1 MGSTWWNWGSKLI
14 DLENDDTIQIVDYVK
29 VDILTAGQLMVDDC
43 ILIGD
48 EVVSIADI
56 VSLPDGYTLEVVN
69 DFGER
74 ETIQVGEYDQFDL
87 MMLQ

>member
-1 MGSTWWNWGSKLI
+1 MI

-29 VDILTAGQLMVDDC
+29 VDVLTSGQLEIDDN
-43 ILIGD
+43 ILIAD
-48 EVVSIADI
+48 EVVSIVEI
-56 VSLPDGYTLEVVN
+56 VSLPDGYTLEIVN

-74 ETIQVGEYDQFDL
+74 DIIQVGEFDQFDL

>member
-1 MGSTWWNWGSKLI
+1 MRNKMI

-29 VDILTAGQLMVDDC
+29 ADVLTSGQLEIDDC

-48 EVVSIADI
+48 EVVSIVDI
-56 VSLPDGYTLEVVN
+56 VSLPDGYTLEIVN

-74 ETIQVGEYDQFDL
+74 EIIEVGEYEQFDL
-87 MMLQ
+87 MILQ

>member
-1 MGSTWWNWGSKLI
+1 LI

>member
-1 MGSTWWNWGSKLI
+1 MI
-14 DLENDDTIQIVDYVK
+14 DLENDYTIQIVDYVK
-29 VDILTAGQLMVDDC
+29 ADILTAGQLMVDDC
-43 ILIGD
+43 ILIVD

-74 ETIQVGEYDQFDL
+74 DTIQVGEYDQFDL
-87 MMLQ
+87 MILQ

>member
-1 MGSTWWNWGSKLI
+1 MI
-14 DLENDDTIQIVDYVK
+14 DLENDDTIAIMDYTK

-48 EVVSIADI
+48 EVVSIVDI
-56 VSLPDGYTLEVVN
+56 VSLPDGYTLEIVN

-74 ETIQVGEYDQFDL
+74 EIIEVGEYDQFDL
-87 MMLQ
+87 MMLE

>member
-1 MGSTWWNWGSKLI
+1 MRLRNNMI

-29 VDILTAGQLMVDDC
+29 VDILTSGQLEIDDN
-43 ILIGD
+43 ILIAD
-48 EVVSIADI
+48 EVVSIVDI
-56 VSLPDGYTLEVVN
+56 VSLPDGYTLEIVN

-74 ETIQVGEYDQFDL
+74 EIIQVGEFEQFDL

>member
-1 MGSTWWNWGSKLI
+1 MI

-29 VDILTAGQLMVDDC
+29 VDMLTSGQLEIDDN
-43 ILIGD
+43 ILIAD
-48 EVVSIADI
+48 EVVSIVDI
-56 VSLPDGYTLEVVN
+56 VSLPDGYTLEIVN

-74 ETIQVGEYDQFDL
+74 ELIQVGEYDQFDL

>member
-1 MGSTWWNWGSKLI
+1 MI

>member
-1 MGSTWWNWGSKLI
+1 MI

-74 ETIQVGEYDQFDL
+74 EIIQVGEFDQFDL

>member
-1 MGSTWWNWGSKLI
+1 MI
-14 DLENDDTIQIVDYVK
+14 DLENDDTIAIVDYVK
-29 VDILTAGQLMVDDC
+29 VDMLTSGQLEIDDN
-43 ILIGD
+43 ILIAD
-48 EVVSIADI
+48 EVVSIVEI

-74 ETIQVGEYDQFDL
+74 ELIEVGEYDQFDL

>member
-1 MGSTWWNWGSKLI
+1 MI

-29 VDILTAGQLMVDDC
+29 VDVLTSGQLEIDDC

-48 EVVSIADI
+48 EVVSIVDI
-56 VSLPDGYTLEVVN
+56 VSLPDGYTLEIVN

-74 ETIQVGEYDQFDL
+74 EIIEVGEYEQFDL
-87 MMLQ
+87 MILQ

>member
-1 MGSTWWNWGSKLI
+1 MI

-29 VDILTAGQLMVDDC
+29 ADILTAGQLMVDDC
-43 ILIGD
+43 IQVAD
-48 EVVSIADI
+48 EVVSIIDI

-74 ETIQVGEYDQFDL
+74 DIIEVGEYDQFDL
-87 MMLQ
+87 MILQ

>member
-1 MGSTWWNWGSKLI
+1 MI
-14 DLENDDTIQIVDYVK
+14 DLENDDTIAIMDYEK
-29 VDILTAGQLMVDDC
+29 VDLLTAGQLMVDDC
-43 ILIGD
+43 IQIGD
-48 EVVSIADI
+48 EVVSIVDI

-74 ETIQVGEYDQFDL
+74 DIVEVGEYDQFNL

>member
-1 MGSTWWNWGSKLI
+1 MI

-29 VDILTAGQLMVDDC
+29 ADVLTSGQLLVDDC

-48 EVVSIADI
+48 EVVSIAEI
-56 VSLPDGYTLEVVN
+56 VSLRDGYTLEVVN

-74 ETIQVGEYDQFDL
+74 DVIEVGEYDQFDL
-87 MMLQ
+87 MILQ